1 MSFFEN
7 RHSELSNQSQTVMSP
22 AEAFAAITL
31 ISISIDGY
39 ISNEEVSSLLSSLNR
54 MHIFRSYPS
63 DVLRRLFDRLL
74 SMSQKIGTSQLLQ
87 IAVASLPHELH
98 ETAFATATDLILA
111 DGEVTPDEDTLLTA
125 LYKAL
130 NISEAVANKII
141 DVMLIKNKG

>member
-1 MSFFEN
+1 MSFFGN
-7 RHSELSNQSQTVMSP
+7 RLSGISNQSQTVMSP

-31 ISISIDGY
+31 ISIGIDGY
-39 ISNEEVSSLLSSLNR
+39 VSNEEVTSLLSSLNR
-54 MHIFRSYPS
+54 MHTFRSYS
-63 DVLRRLFDRLL
+63 LDVLKRMFDRLL
-74 SMSQKIGTSQLLQ
+74 SMSQKIGNNQLLQ

-98 ETAFATATDLILA
+98 ETAFAIATDLILA
-111 DGEVTPDEDTLLTA
+111 DGEVTSDEENLLGT